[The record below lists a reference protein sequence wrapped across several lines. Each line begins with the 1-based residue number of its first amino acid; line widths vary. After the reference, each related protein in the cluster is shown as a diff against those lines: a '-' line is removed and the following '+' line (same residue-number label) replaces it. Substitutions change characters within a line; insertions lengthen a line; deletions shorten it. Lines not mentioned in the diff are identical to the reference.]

1 VDPRNLVV
9 RAGSDFTEREVEFL
23 GAVAPAVAAATRLA
37 VRAEVR
43 GAGDSDGPAI
53 ALAGPRGEVR
63 ALTPAARAWQDRLEE
78 VAPGRFAVMVRAAV
92 VGSRSSGAFRARIRD
107 ARGGWLL
114 LRASPLDDGDQTAV
128 TFEAA
133 SGGQLLGL
141 LLRAHGLTARERGVC
156 DEVIA
161 GRPTGDIAARL
172 HISVHTVQDH
182 LKSVFAKVGVRSR
195 GELVAR
201 LR

>member
-1 VDPRNLVV
+1 M
-9 RAGSDFTEREVEFL
+9 A
-23 GAVAPAVAAATRLA
+23 
-37 VRAEVR
+37 
-43 GAGDSDGPAI
+43 
-53 ALAGPRGEVR
+53 EVR
-63 ALTPAARAWQDRLEE
+63 ALTPAARGWQDRLEE

-92 VGSRSSGAFRARIRD
+92 VGSRSSGAFRAQIHD

-114 LRASPLDDGDQTAV
+114 LRASPLVGADQTAV

-141 LLRAHGLTARERGVC
+141 LLRAYGLTARERDVC

-161 GRPTGDIAARL
+161 GRSTGDIAARL

-195 GELVAR
+195 GQLVAR